1 MNWTTPADLRAQVQ
15 KLWDKGLLLACLA
28 GAEPLFPRRLMLKG
42 PTSAEL
48 AENFAEVRRW
58 ITRLTREAKRYR
70 LVWRKV
76 NHRILGLNDV
86 PAEAW
91 LDRLEDALG
100 LIGKGR
106 EAECFAAQVALTG
119 NRRPEVLPWLKRRPL
134 RALALADDWPHL
146 LDIVSWLQ
154 CHPRPGVYLRQ
165 VDIAGVHS
173 KFIEGHRALLAEL
186 FDLALPPSAI
196 EAATSGA
203 AGFCRR
209 YGFRD
214 KPRRL
219 RFRLLGPDT
228 ALFPTGTDQD
238 VTVNHETFARLDL
251 AVDRVFITENEINF
265 LAFPCLAR
273 SMVIFGAGYGFDQLA
288 EAAWLHGREIYYW
301 GDIDTH
307 GFAILDQLRVYFPQ
321 TASFLMDRATWLA
334 HKPFWGEEPQPERR
348 ELTRLTSAECALY
361 DDLRDNRLGR
371 QLRLE
376 QERIGFDW
384 VEKALETLYDG

>member
-1 MNWTTPADLRAQVQ
+1 MNWTTPADLCAQVQ

-58 ITRLTREAKRYR
+58 IAGLTREAKRYR

-91 LDRLEDALG
+91 LDTLEDALG

-106 EAECFAAQVALTG
+106 DAECFTAQVASTG

-173 KFIEGHRALLAEL
+173 KFIEGHRAVLAEL
-186 FDLALPPSAI
+186 FDLALPPAAI
-196 EAATSGA
+196 EAAASGA

-219 RFRLLGPDT
+219 RFRLLDPDT
-228 ALFPTGTDQD
+228 ALFPAGTDQD

-273 SMVIFGAGYGFDQLA
+273 SMVIFGAGYGFDKLA

-348 ELTRLTSAECALY
+348 ELTRLTSAESALY

-384 VEKALETLYDG
+384 VEKALETLDDG

>member
-15 KLWDKGLLLACLA
+15 KLWDKGMLLACLA

-42 PTSAEL
+42 PTSSEL

-58 ITRLTREAKRYR
+58 IARLTREAKRYR

-86 PAEAW
+86 PAEVW
-91 LDRLEDALG
+91 LDTLEDALG
-100 LIGKGR
+100 SIGKGR
-106 EAECFAAQVALTG
+106 EAECFAAQVASTED
-119 NRRPEVLPWLKRRPL
+119 RRPELVPWLKRRPL
-134 RALALADDWPHL
+134 RALALADDWPRL
-146 LDIVSWLQ
+146 LDIVSWLL

-173 KFIEGHRALLAEL
+173 KFIESHRAVLAEL
-186 FDLALPPSAI
+186 FDLALPPPAI
-196 EAATSGA
+196 ETAASGA

-219 RFRLLGPDT
+219 RLRLLDPHT

-238 VTVNHETFARLDL
+238 VTIGHETFARLDL
-251 AVDRVFITENEINF
+251 AADRVFITENEINF
-265 LAFPCLAR
+265 LAFPRLSR
-273 SMVIFGAGYGFDQLA
+273 SMVIFGAGYGFDQLS
-288 EAAWLHGREIYYW
+288 EAAWLHGRDIYYW

-321 TASFLMDRATWLA
+321 TASFLMDRATCLA
-334 HKPFWGEEPQPERR
+334 HKPFWGMEPQPERR
-348 ELTRLTSAECALY
+348 DLTRLTGAENTLY
-361 DDLRDNRLGR
+361 DDLRYNRLGR

-384 VEKALETLYDG
+384 VKKALESL